1 LLEHSLWT
9 FILTDIPLAVVHNG
23 IMYLHNPIVE
33 YRCFYLSYLATAVQL
48 TANGITHRPTQVFVY
63 RSVAQKLGYVP
74 RVPDFPGYP
83 GRCWELPIFME
94 KTLY

>member
-1 LLEHSLWT
+1 VDIHSDRHSSCSGPQWDYVL
-9 FILTDIPLAVVHNG
+9 N
-23 IMYLHNPIVE
+23 NPIVE
-33 YRCFYLSYLATAVQL
+33 YCCFYLSYLATAVQL

-94 KTLY
+94 KHCIN